1 MPTSYTAGIL
11 DGTITDF
18 KGFASTCMRAFGA
31 TMHMRD
37 EALDKEYEPR
47 EPSDYHLNQIQHYKK
62 EIELAESRTE
72 EEYLISEKILM
83 KDELKRM
90 EDSIFEKKKQLE
102 KLEKML
108 DEARNWNPPS
118 REHQEFK
125 SFMMDQLSQTIQFD
139 ADVEYYE
146 KKRGELLDRFG
157 KIPDGKKIKEK
168 TLNSLRDNLAYYTK
182 SHQEEL
188 ERCEKS
194 NKWVKDVFDSI

>member
-1 MPTSYTAGIL
+1 MPTGYTAGIL

-31 TMHMRD
+31 TIHMRD
-37 EALDKEYEPR
+37 EGLDKEYEPR
-47 EPSDYHLNQIQHYKK
+47 EPSDYHLDQIQDYKK
-62 EIELAESRTE
+62 EIELAESMTE
-72 EEYLISEKILM
+72 EEYVTKEKTLM
-83 KDELKRM
+83 KEELVSV
-90 EDSIFEKKKQLE
+90 ENSISKKKEQFK

-108 DEARNWNPPS
+108 EEARNWNPPTD
-118 REHQEFK
+118 EHQEFK
-125 SFMMDQLSQTIQFD
+125 SFMMDQLERTIQFD

-146 KKRGELLDRFG
+146 RKREELLDRFG
-157 KIPDGKKIKEK
+157 EILDGKEIKER
-168 TLNSLRDNLAYYTK
+168 TLDSLRSSLAYYTK